1 MEPKTSDY
9 CLLED
14 ISSVE
19 EFLRSE
25 FGASSNKLKKHFK
38 KSFLGM
44 SFREKNILSLP
55 IDFINDGEIN
65 PHYEGEPLTVL
76 HEDEDFFVFSKN
88 PNQFI
93 HPLTY
98 SESDN
103 CLSYMRQIRPELL
116 SVNSDNYDRG
126 LLYRLDYETSGVVIY
141 AKSTELYKKLRENF
155 NIIAKEKIYLCWVD
169 GHMNLNGSF
178 IHYFNSGEAKGKR
191 VKVSD
196 NESFGVHGEL
206 SLKPI
211 QHESSSNMTLVEVK
225 LKSGLRHQI
234 RAQMAHLGF
243 PLRGDKF
250 YGGSEALRL
259 YLHASTYK
267 IEHGPK
273 NLIFHAEA
281 RDFNGL

>member
-14 ISSVE
+14 ITSVE

-44 SFREKNILSLP
+44 SFSKRNILSLP
-55 IDFINDGEIN
+55 VDFINDGLISPEYAGL
-65 PHYEGEPLTVL
+65 PVEVL
-76 HEDEDFFVFSKN
+76 YEDEDFFVFNKN

-103 CLSYMRQIRPELL
+103 CLSYIRQIRPELL
-116 SVNSDNYDRG
+116 NVNVDNYDRG

-141 AKSTELYKKLRENF
+141 AKSTELYKQLRENF
-155 NIIAKEKIYLCWVD
+155 NTIAKEKIYLCWVD
-169 GHMNLNGSF
+169 GNMTLSGVF
-178 IHYFNSGEAKGKR
+178 VHYFNSGEAKGKR

-196 NESFGVHGEL
+196 KEAFGMRGEL
-206 SLKPI
+206 AMKPL
-211 QHESSSNMTLVEVK
+211 EYNADSNMTLVEVK

-234 RAQMAHLGF
+234 RAQLAHLGF
-243 PLRGDKF
+243 PLKGDKF
-250 YGGSEALRL
+250 YGGSQALRL

-267 IEHGPK
+267 IHTGTKEI
-273 NLIFHAEA
+273 IFHAEA
-281 RDFNGL
+281 HNFNGL

>member
-1 MEPKTSDY
+1 MEPKTTDI

-25 FGASSNKLKKHFK
+25 FHASSNKLKKHFK

-44 SFREKNILSLP
+44 SFVKRNILSLP
-55 IDFINDGEIN
+55 IDFVNDGEIN
-65 PHYEGEPLTVL
+65 PSYEGQLISVI

-103 CLSYMRQIRPELL
+103 CLSYIRQTRPDLL
-116 SVNSDNYDRG
+116 AVNVENYDRG

-141 AKSTELYKKLRENF
+141 AKTTELYKKLRENF
-155 NIIAKEKIYLCWVD
+155 NTIAKEKIYLCWVD
-169 GHMNLNGSF
+169 GNMSLTGPF
-178 IHYFNSGEAKGKR
+178 VHYFNSGEAKGKR

-196 NESFGVHGEL
+196 KEDFGMRGEL
-206 SLKPI
+206 SVRPLEHNKAL
-211 QHESSSNMTLVEVK
+211 NMTLVEVK

-243 PLRGDKF
+243 PLKGDKF
-250 YGGSEALRL
+250 YGGSEASRL

-267 IEHGPK
+267 IDLGSK
-273 NLIFHAEA
+273 QLIFHSESHN
-281 RDFNGL
+281 FNGL